1 MGKTSSVVK
10 DRYNLKAYDEIKA
23 RVHKGNKAHLQAIA
37 DTVGE
42 SVNTFI
48 NKAIEERIKKEFPDA
63 KYIFK
68 YTDSE

>member
-1 MGKTSSVVK
+1 MGKTSSIVK

-23 RVHKGNKAHLQAIA
+23 RVHKGNKAQLQKIA
-37 DTVGE
+37 DSVGE

-48 NKAIEERIKKEFPDA
+48 NKAIEERIKKEFPNTE
-63 KYIFK
+63 YIFK